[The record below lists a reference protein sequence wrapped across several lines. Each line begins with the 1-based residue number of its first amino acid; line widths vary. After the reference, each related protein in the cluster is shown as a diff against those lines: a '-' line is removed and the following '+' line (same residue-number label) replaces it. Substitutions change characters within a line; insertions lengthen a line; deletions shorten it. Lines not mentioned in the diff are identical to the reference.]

1 MFLTLRFKPL
11 NNKKE
16 GFIMETLKEF
26 NKKEGFLMGTL
37 KELYKN
43 LINDPD
49 RWLYYN
55 LNQPSLKYEMLFDKT
70 ASYNFIKNYFKRGGK
85 ERGF

>member
-26 NKKEGFLMGTL
+26 NKKGGFLMGTL
-37 KELYKN
+37 KELYKD
-43 LINDPD
+43 LIEDPD
-49 RWLYYN
+49 SWLYYHS
-55 LNQPSLKYEMLFDKT
+55 NQPTTL
-70 ASYNFIKNYFKRGGK
+70 NIRV
-85 ERGF
+85 